1 MFRCGLYA
9 REGTDPRNGE
19 RAPSQRTARKGTDP
33 KNGEIG
39 HRSKE
44 RRDRAPTQR
53 TARKGTAPK
62 NGEIGTDPKN
72 GTRHTSHNKL
82 LKEDNSKVDQN
93 NKEQSPQWTGPR
105 KIASHQR
112 DSKGESEV
120 K

>member
-53 TARKGTAPK
+53 TARKGT
-62 NGEIGTDPKN
+62 DPKN
-72 GTRHTSHNKL
+72 GTKHTSHNKL